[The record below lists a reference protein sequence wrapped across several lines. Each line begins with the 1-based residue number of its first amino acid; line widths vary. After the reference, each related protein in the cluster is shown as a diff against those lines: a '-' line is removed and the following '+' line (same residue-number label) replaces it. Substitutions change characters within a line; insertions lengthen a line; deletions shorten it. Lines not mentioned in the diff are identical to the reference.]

1 MNRKTSIK
9 RLKHGD
15 TFTFDGKSCYAGYV
29 CYFLQR
35 SGPFFYCK
43 WRKYGQITE
52 LSFNGDGVN
61 FYRLDKNKIAEENK
75 IGEFHQ

>member
-15 TFTFDGKSCYAGYV
+15 TFTFDGTHCYAGYAF
-29 CYFLQR
+29 YFLQR

-43 WRKYGQITE
+43 WKKYGQTHEIS
-52 LSFNGDGVN
+52 LDIDNKN
-61 FYRLDKNKIAEENK
+61 FFRLDKSKIAEENK
-75 IGEFHQ
+75 IDEFHK